1 MNSTKNFF
9 ALAAALLIPLVIDG
23 ALTLV
28 AAKAIPEA
36 LLAQAKSSDGKS
48 LAIEDIE
55 RITKEVKQ
63 AKAARDYQK
72 AIEIEHRILL
82 LKEKRLGVE
91 HPDTADSLN
100 SLGKLYYKKGL
111 YSKAEPLY
119 QRTIA
124 IRGKALGAEH
134 TSTETSLNNLAL
146 LYEKQGLYSK
156 AEPFALRSLSI
167 RDKELSTE
175 HPDVRNGLNILAT
188 LYQAQQLYN
197 KAMPL

>member
-1 MNSTKNFF
+1 M
-9 ALAAALLIPLVIDG
+9 
-23 ALTLV
+23 
-28 AAKAIPEA
+28 
-36 LLAQAKSSDGKS
+36 
-48 LAIEDIE
+48 
-55 RITKEVKQ
+55 
-63 AKAARDYQK
+63 
-72 AIEIEHRILL
+72 
-82 LKEKRLGVE
+82 
-91 HPDTADSLN
+91 
-100 SLGKLYYKKGL
+100 
-111 YSKAEPLY
+111 
-119 QRTIA
+119 
-124 IRGKALGAEH
+124 RGKALGAEH